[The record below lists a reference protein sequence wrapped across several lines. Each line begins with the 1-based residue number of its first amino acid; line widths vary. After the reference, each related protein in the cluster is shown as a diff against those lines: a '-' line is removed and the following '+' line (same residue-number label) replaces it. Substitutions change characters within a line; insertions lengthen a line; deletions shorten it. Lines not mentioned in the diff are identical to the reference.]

1 MDSDAPVP
9 REAYKKLDSGVI
21 IADIFKGNAAGATV
35 TKGSK
40 VTLEWVLRKSNGYFV
55 DSSNVV
61 GYPFIFT
68 VGDGKSAIKG
78 VDEGV
83 QGMKGR

>member
-9 REAYKKLDSGVI
+9 REAYKKLDSGLI
-21 IADIFKGNAAGATV
+21 IADIFKGKEGGDTV
-35 TKGSK
+35 QSGSK

-55 DSSNVV
+55 DSSQVV
-61 GYPFIFT
+61 GNPFIFT
-68 VGDGKSAIKG
+68 VDGKSAIKG

-83 QGMKGR
+83 RGMKGK